1 MTALLLR
8 LASYAQTNAADSLR
22 AASVPADID
31 SSAIGKPVGSAAT
44 KTIGPEGGTLSSADG
59 FMELSFPPGAL
70 AAPTSIGIQPIENTS
85 MMNFGKTYACT
96 PDGLHFQKPV
106 GLVLH
111 YTDSMAKGITTSIPT
126 IRWQDKSGWWTCV
139 EKIRLDSVAHTLTG
153 RIEHFS
159 GYSAA
164 TSFKVYPANISM
176 KVGTKQLFTLVIS
189 GTYPDG
195 KHYGGREGARSFWK
209 EHNVE
214 WSFYL
219 PIGIDVTGTI
229 VQSERPFVFSAT
241 YTAPDV
247 IPSRP
252 VTIEGKYMG
261 FVALA
266 DGSFAD
272 GVFSLATVDVYD
284 DFHYSFTGYD
294 KVGHLEMIDSSGCD
308 IRAYSSGKIEL
319 SNLQNH
325 TPWSDWPA
333 KIGQCSYDYPDKT
346 GWKGMVEI
354 AGLGSGTL
362 QRPYPDVPGQPTVK
376 KILITLAPA
385 MGSSPP
391 YTVHCKGVTSKV
403 PSYPVQARPT
413 DIQLELNLS
422 GDIYI
427 MYGSAGG
434 LNTLKDIRGGQGFEI
449 SASKLR

>member
-126 IRWQDKSGWWTCV
+126 IRWQDKSGRWTCV